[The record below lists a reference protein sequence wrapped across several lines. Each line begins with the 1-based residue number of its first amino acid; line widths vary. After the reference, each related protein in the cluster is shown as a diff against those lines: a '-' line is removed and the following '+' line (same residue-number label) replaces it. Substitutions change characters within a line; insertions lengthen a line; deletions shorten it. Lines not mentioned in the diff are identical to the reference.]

1 MATKEDVA
9 DLKNIMLSIDSKVTN
24 FSSRLDSVE
33 KNLTELI
40 SDVKSEVGQVKSDLS
55 ITNTEVQQL
64 RQDHN
69 ELERGVG
76 HLESQFNCL
85 ETEKLELLKLDIDKK
100 LTSLKECQVLLEK
113 HDRKYNVL
121 IYGVEQKPNEI
132 IWEVIDN
139 LFVKDLG
146 IEKFKADSFPIANAH
161 RIPAKAPVEG
171 TKRPD
176 AIIVR
181 FMHYDDKQC
190 IMAQAYKLAK
200 KRIRIV
206 DDLPVIMK
214 EARNDLAKIAYNIR
228 TKEKLQT
235 RIRARGVH
243 LVLETR
249 LNARDVWNVR
259 KDISCV

>member
-85 ETEKLELLKLDIDKK
+85 ETEKLELLKLDIDKN
-100 LTSLKECQVLLEK
+100 LLHSK
-113 HDRKYNVL
+113 NVKYYL
-121 IYGVEQKPNEI
+121 
-132 IWEVIDN
+132 
-139 LFVKDLG
+139 
-146 IEKFKADSFPIANAH
+146 
-161 RIPAKAPVEG
+161 
-171 TKRPD
+171 
-176 AIIVR
+176 
-181 FMHYDDKQC
+181 
-190 IMAQAYKLAK
+190 
-200 KRIRIV
+200 
-206 DDLPVIMK
+206 
-214 EARNDLAKIAYNIR
+214 RNMIGNTMSSSMESNKNQMR
-228 TKEKLQT
+228 
-235 RIRARGVH
+235 
-243 LVLETR
+243 
-249 LNARDVWNVR
+249 
-259 KDISCV
+259 

>member
-1 MATKEDVA
+1 MNNMATKEDVT
-9 DLKNIMLSIDSKVTN
+9 DLKQIMMSIDSKVTN

-55 ITNTEVQQL
+55 ITNTEVTQL

-69 ELERGVG
+69 ELER
-76 HLESQFNCL
+76 
-85 ETEKLELLKLDIDKK
+85 
-100 LTSLKECQVLLEK
+100 
-113 HDRKYNVL
+113 
-121 IYGVEQKPNEI
+121 
-132 IWEVIDN
+132 
-139 LFVKDLG
+139 DLG

-161 RIPAKAPVEG
+161 RIPAKAPVDG

-181 FMHYDDKQC
+181 LMHYDDKQF
-190 IMAQAYKLAK
+190 IMAQAYKVAK

-206 DDLPVIMK
+206 DDLPIVMK

-235 RIRARGVH
+235 RIRVRGVH

>member
-1 MATKEDVA
+1 MATKEDIT
-9 DLKNIMLSIDSKVTN
+9 DLKQIMMSIDSKVTN

-55 ITNTEVQQL
+55 ITNTEVTQL

-85 ETEKLELLKLDIDKK
+85 ETEKLEKLKLDIDKK
-100 LTSLKECQVLLEK
+100 LASLKECQVLLEK

-132 IWEVIDN
+132 IWEVLEN

-161 RIPAKAPVEG
+161 RIPAKAPVDG

-181 FMHYDDKQC
+181 LMHYDDKQF
-190 IMAQAYKLAK
+190 IMAQAYKVAK

-206 DDLPVIMK
+206 DDLP
-214 EARNDLAKIAYNIR
+214 L
-228 TKEKLQT
+228 L
-235 RIRARGVH
+235 
-243 LVLETR
+243 
-249 LNARDVWNVR
+249 
-259 KDISCV
+259 